1 MVARPRVRHTH
12 GMDLPT
18 LRHGDLVLR
27 PKRAEDVEAITEAC
41 QDPEIPRWTLVPSP
55 YTRADAVAYIE
66 TSARDA
72 ETGRAAN
79 LVAVDARDG
88 RLLGSFSVMELDR
101 EPGFGEIGYWVAA
114 GARGR
119 GVATRAVRM
128 LADWA
133 RDDLGLTRIEILPH
147 RDNAPSRRVAEKAGF
162 HDTGELKPCP
172 RADSDDP
179 VYAVFAWSAP

>member
-18 LRHGDLVLR
+18 LRNGDLILR
-27 PKRAEDVEAITEAC
+27 PKRAEDADAITAAC
-41 QDPEIPRWTLVPSP
+41 QDPEIPRWTLVPTP
-55 YTRADAVAYIE
+55 YTRADAEAFIAGSE
-66 TSARDA
+66 RDA
-72 ETGRAAN
+72 ADGRAAN
-79 LVAVDARDG
+79 LVAVDADG

-101 EPGFGEIGYWVAA
+101 APGFGEIGYWVAA
-114 GARGR
+114 DARGR
-119 GVATRAVRM
+119 GVATRAVRL

-133 RDDLGLTRIEILPH
+133 RRELNLTRIEVLPH

-172 RADSDDP
+172 RAEDDAP
-179 VYAVFAWSAP
+179 VYAVFAWEAS